1 MQDYELQYSFMS
13 AGESGIQSLRELNQ
27 KLQALEG
34 HSLAKVYGAFDRV
47 ASQVRATDIIDKVGI
62 VRSTRADKQYGFF
75 VMVTKTTNM
84 KHTTLW
90 TEICK
95 QDYPE
100 VGVAVLGTGTEGNV
114 ICETLYLPKSVELK
128 EVEMPSLPA
137 AFGPVTEGEE

>member
-1 MQDYELQYSFMS
+1 MQDYELQYSFMA
-13 AGESGIQSLRELNQ
+13 AGEGGILNLRELNQ
-27 KLQALEG
+27 RLQALEG
-34 HSLAKVYGAFDRV
+34 QSLAMAYGAFDRV
-47 ASQVRATDIIDKVGI
+47 ASQVRATDVIEKVGI

-100 VGVAVLGTGTEGNV
+100 VGVAVLGKGTEGSV
-114 ICETLYLPKSVELK
+114 ICETLYLPESLALK
-128 EVEMPSLPA
+128 EVEIPPFPEV
-137 AFGPVTEGEE
+137 FGPGEEEE